1 MKKLFEI
8 LCVVVLVISLAA
20 CGEQTKYKEAKQYY
34 DNGEF
39 QTALNL
45 FEELGNYKDCPALMQ
60 SCQYELQTDRSFVRE
75 MGKGLAERWNAVK
88 TPGQVQNETEYPD
101 MELAHLLEFKSAVFE
116 DEQLQQ
122 LASDY
127 IEALERE
134 KEAVRYYNSDASKY
148 YEMQAAAKSKR
159 YIVISELYYNYGLP
173 IEEKHQ
179 DILQQ
184 VLDDAIG
191 YREQEEMRQEQEEM
205 RRTIKECLEKNLSI
219 QINVEGLDYG
229 RYEYPLTMSFF
240 NDTPYDLELYFE
252 VHHYDAEGYQTDEW
266 TNFSFEAKSGEKT
279 RQEKHFARINSKTE
293 ELLEGTVKIQSVDV
307 TCSEFLG
314 EEMPIEP
321 IECVIPT
328 V

>member
-101 MELAHLLEFKSAVFE
+101 MELAHLLEFKSAVVE
-116 DEQLQQ
+116 DEQLEQ

-191 YREQEEMRQEQEEM
+191 YREQEEM

-293 ELLEGTVKIQSVDV
+293 ELLEGTVKIQSVV
-307 TCSEFLG
+307 VHCSEFH

>member
-20 CGEQTKYKEAKQYY
+20 CGEETKYKEAKQYY

-116 DEQLQQ
+116 DEQLEH

-191 YREQEEMRQEQEEM
+191 YREQEEM

-293 ELLEGTVKIQSVDV
+293 ELLEGTVKIQSVV
-307 TCSEFLG
+307 VHCSEFH

>member
-20 CGEQTKYKEAKQYY
+20 CGEETKYKEAKQYY

-116 DEQLQQ
+116 DEQLEQ

-191 YREQEEMRQEQEEM
+191 YREQEEM

-293 ELLEGTVKIQSVDV
+293 ELLEGTVKIQSVV
-307 TCSEFLG
+307 VHCSEFH

>member
-20 CGEQTKYKEAKQYY
+20 CGEETKYKEDKQYY

-116 DEQLQQ
+116 DEQLEQ

-191 YREQEEMRQEQEEM
+191 YREQEEM

-293 ELLEGTVKIQSVDV
+293 ELLEGTVKIQSVV
-307 TCSEFLG
+307 VHCSEFH